1 MADTA
6 ADPRGPVPAAPA
18 EPGPEDRPAVQ
29 ELLAGAEAR
38 RDRLGRKVREAWLA
52 WASQQPHARPEWLDP
67 WEQLDKVQQEPH
79 RLIGEALAAE
89 GRQEACNGITWDT
102 TCLNCSTLL
111 DSAYAETTRA
121 EQAEAALGQ
130 LLRLRDGFWRRPG
143 WTDFGDALDAALDEV
158 DPAVMGR
165 ARAALGQDAPCPRC
179 GGSGQEPDCGDGDDK
194 LRPHLGCR
202 STGMLGEP
210 VCCGK
215 HAPESGRSG
224 VMPCSQCGG
233 RDG

>member
-1 MADTA
+1 MTSPAD
-6 ADPRGPVPAAPA
+6 GPSPPVQAGQPAPVAQDSPA
-18 EPGPEDRPAVQ
+18 LR

-38 RDRLGRKVREAWLA
+38 RDRLGRKVRGVWVEWAGTQSDAKPSWLVG
-52 WASQQPHARPEWLDP
+52 WDDLGEGQREVD
-67 WEQLDKVQQEPH
+67 
-79 RLIGEALAAE
+79 RLIGEALAEEGHAE
-89 GRQEACNGITWDT
+89 AVRCLEFEE
-102 TCLNCSTLL
+102 TCLNCGRMFEECHRTDLRREVVEESLADMVALAEELL
-111 DSAYAETTRA
+111 RYIQRGVEPNTP
-121 EQAEAALGQ
+121 EEVEAAFRG
-130 LLRLRDGFWRRPG
+130 RL
-143 WTDFGDALDAALDEV
+143 E
-158 DPAVMGR
+158 R
-165 ARAALGQDAPCPRC
+165 ARVALRQDASCPRC